1 MIELALFVDKQRLGG
16 VTRPHFDFRGV
27 DLELPRPVRVLE
39 EPEVVVHIADSEFTL
54 VVHECATRGVRRG
67 GLDTRIE
74 RAVRDMIA
82 TDRRIER
89 HKVVDID
96 LLGRDGLSRDD
107 RAVETVVLGLLSG
120 DTHAIGVQLVEQT
133 VIALHD
139 QLVGH
144 DGAALD
150 EVALDGDADERTR
163 DMALAHHEITDDAGF
178 RKEFLDS
185 GRTDVGEIDV
195 CILKIRGLS
204 IELRNVQIL
213 DGSLQSRQVL
223 RVEILERTVIRLKV
237 VNIGV
242 SRFEVL
248 DRGILGLENCDIGLL
263 SLKLVDVCIRSG
275 QLTGN
280 LDVFRRQV
288 IDLSLGSIELACD
301 RDILSGQMFDRGV
314 NRRQIVCVD
323 NVSDD
328 RIELSD
334 LIAQIVNR
342 SLARRRRRDVSR
354 DQSRVI
360 LDRDGDALAILDGR
374 GRRYRGEE
382 IRAVDLDVQV
392 AGIVDDRSVKDLVG
406 LLDRLTALDDLLCE
420 ERCKVVR
427 KGHRITSKV

>member
-1 MIELALFVDKQRLGG
+1 M
-16 VTRPHFDFRGV
+16 T
-27 DLELPRPVRVLE
+27 
-39 EPEVVVHIADSEFTL
+39 
-54 VVHECATRGVRRG
+54 
-67 GLDTRIE
+67 
-74 RAVRDMIA
+74 
-82 TDRRIER
+82 
-89 HKVVDID
+89 
-96 LLGRDGLSRDD
+96 
-107 RAVETVVLGLLSG
+107 
-120 DTHAIGVQLVEQT
+120 
-133 VIALHD
+133 
-139 QLVGH
+139 
-144 DGAALD
+144 
-150 EVALDGDADERTR
+150 
-163 DMALAHHEITDDAGF
+163 LAHHKITDDAGF

-195 CILKIRGLS
+195 CIHKIRGLS